1 MFPVTALYAALLA
14 LLLLLLARSTIL
26 RRQTARILLGDG
38 ADEPLQRRIRA
49 HANFAEY
56 APLGLI
62 LLALCE
68 AQGAPPLVLHALGL
82 MLLIGRVLHAWG
94 LIWDPSDMRRR
105 VGGMALTL
113 TMIGLAALGLLGHG
127 LWRMLAG

>member
-68 AQGAPPLVLHALGL
+68 AQGAPPLVLHALG
-82 MLLIGRVLHAWG
+82 
-94 LIWDPSDMRRR
+94 
-105 VGGMALTL
+105 
-113 TMIGLAALGLLGHG
+113 
-127 LWRMLAG
+127 

>member
-1 MFPVTALYAALLA
+1 
-14 LLLLLLARSTIL
+14 
-26 RRQTARILLGDG
+26 
-38 ADEPLQRRIRA
+38 
-49 HANFAEY
+49 
-56 APLGLI
+56 
-62 LLALCE
+62 
-68 AQGAPPLVLHALGL
+68 